1 MIATLGWDGA
11 NELLSTAATSNE
23 VAAANQESTS
33 GDSNLVGDGGNDGNE
48 YASMGGVGVGIGAS
62 DDNNDVAGG
71 NEGVGENDM
80 EGQIVTGNDA
90 GRVSVASVVT
100 GPGNTTVV
108 ANVDPRLVAYF
119 ASLQQYGMVRGVDED
134 KQMVTLKIPELFR
147 RIKFIND
154 DSQLDEG
161 GVIAKVL
168 LHDMRIPVEICGVW
182 WDKMHEHV
190 RKNLMN
196 IAPIVEPRLSMQ
208 LLVRIVMSV
217 AVYMTL
223 SSVIKEFLT
232 LFVVVT
238 LAFSHE
244 NE

>member
-1 MIATLGWDGA
+1 MEQNQNQVVWAT
-11 NELLSTAATSNE
+11 NKYN
-23 VAAANQESTS
+23 
-33 GDSNLVGDGGNDGNE
+33 
-48 YASMGGVGVGIGAS
+48 SMGGEGIGIGAS
-62 DDNNDVAGG
+62 NDNNNVGG
-71 NEGVGENDM
+71 NDSVGENDM
-80 EGQIVTGNDA
+80 ERQIVTGDDA
-90 GRVSVASVVT
+90 GRVLVASVVT

-119 ASLQQYGMVRGVDED
+119 ASLQQYGMVRGIDKD

-147 RIKFIND
+147 CIKFIND

-168 LHDMRIPVEICGVW
+168 LHNMRIPVEICGVW
-182 WDKMHEHV
+182 WDKMREHV
-190 RKNLMN
+190 QKNLMN
-196 IAPIVEPRLSMQ
+196 VAPIAEPRLSMQ
-208 LLVRIVMSV
+208 LLVCIVMSV

-223 SSVIKEFLT
+223 SSDIKKFLT